1 MILFKLIYT
10 IYLFVIVISTFII
23 GTTVTLFFVPFSKT
37 KSRPFQIAARIW
49 AKLLLFFCFIRLE
62 VIGRENIPKD
72 KPVLIAANHQG
83 FADILIVLAAMPV
96 YFRFAIKKELFSIP
110 FFGWYLKKAGYF
122 PIDRKIIL
130 SVYKTVE
137 VMEKIFNEGDSV
149 LIFPEGTRSKT
160 GQLGV
165 FKRGSLVTA
174 LETGCPVIPI
184 SISGSY
190 NIMPRGNL
198 FAWPHPVRL
207 TISPPVYITAEET
220 YDNRVKEIRDAV
232 AKNL

>member
-1 MILFKLIYT
+1 MTLLKLIYT
-10 IYLFVIVISTFII
+10 IYLYTIIVSTFII
-23 GTTVTLFFVPFSKT
+23 GTTIALLFVPFSKN

-49 AKLLLFFCFIRLE
+49 AKLLLFLCCIRLQ
-62 VIGRENIPKD
+62 VAGQENIPKD
-72 KPVLIAANHQG
+72 RPVLIAANHQG
-83 FADILIVLAAMPV
+83 FADILIVLATLPV

-122 PIDRKIIL
+122 PIDRKIVL

-137 VMEKIFNEGDSV
+137 VMEKIFSEGDSV

-160 GQLGV
+160 GQLGA

-174 LETGCPVIPI
+174 LETGCPVIPV

-190 NIMPRGNL
+190 NIMPRGSL
-198 FAWPHPVRL
+198 LAWPCPVRV
-207 TISPPVYITAEET
+207 TISPPVYITSEEE
-220 YDNRVKEIRDAV
+220 YDDKVKEIRNTV
-232 AKNL
+232 EKNL

>member
-1 MILFKLIYT
+1 A
-10 IYLFVIVISTFII
+10 V
-23 GTTVTLFFVPFSKT
+23 
-37 KSRPFQIAARIW
+37 
-49 AKLLLFFCFIRLE
+49 RLK
-62 VIGRENIPKD
+62 VCGLENVPKD
-72 KPVLIAANHQG
+72 TPLLIAANHQG
-83 FADILIVLAAMPV
+83 FADILIVLACLPV

-110 FFGWYLKKAGYF
+110 IFGWYLKKAGYF

-137 VMEKIFNEGDSV
+137 VMEKIFETRDSV

-160 GQLGV
+160 GQLGA

-174 LETGCPVIPI
+174 LETGCPVLPV

-190 NIMPRGNL
+190 EIMPRGHI
-198 FAWPHPVRL
+198 FAWPHPVKL
-207 TISPPVYITAEET
+207 TVSPVVYINSDEE
-220 YDNRVKEIRDAV
+220 YDGKVKEIRDAV